1 MAEKEDIPPLILV
14 DGSSY
19 LYRAYHIP
27 QLQQLRNARG
37 EPTGAVYGVLNMLR
51 KLRNDYTP
59 EYMAVVFDAK
69 GKTFRHDLYKDYKAN
84 RPPMPD
90 DLSAQIAPLHTIVK
104 AMGLP
109 LLCVE
114 GVEADDIIGT
124 LTRRAQQ
131 QGRSVLIS
139 TGDKDMA
146 QLVNAQVQL
155 INTMTNTFLDDAG
168 VVEKFGVRPEQ
179 IVDYLALMG
188 DSSDNIPGV
197 EKVGPKTAAKWLQ
210 EYGTMEQVLAH
221 AADIKGKVGENLR
234 SAAAQ
239 LPLSKQLTTINC
251 TVDLPFGTDDLRI
264 RAGDEKELHDW
275 FTRFEFKSW
284 LSDLSQQTV
293 SAVVEAAEKTDLKLN
308 YETILGKEQFEIW
321 LKRLQESAL
330 FAFDTETTGLDYM
343 QCELAGVS
351 FAVSPGEGAYVPLG
365 HRYPGAPEQLPRDYV
380 LERLKPLLEDP
391 KNRRI
396 VGQHIKFDR
405 NVLRRYDIRLDSIA
419 HDTMLQSY
427 VLNSTATRHDM
438 DSLARRYL
446 NMDTLHYEDVVGK
459 GAKQLTFDEV
469 EIDLATRYAAEDADV
484 TLRLHGALWPQLQ
497 AISGISGVYSDIEL
511 PLIGVLSRME
521 CNGVRVDAGRLRQL
535 SGQFARQML
544 ELEAQAHREAGGPFN
559 LGSPKQI
566 QEILFEKQGLPVIRK
581 TPKGQPSTAEDVLQ
595 ELADQGHRLPALIVQ
610 HRGLSKL
617 KSTYTDKLTEQ
628 IDPNTGRVHTSY
640 HQAVASTGRLSSSD
654 PNLQNIPIRT
664 EDGREIRKAFVAAP
678 GKRLI
683 AADYSQI
690 ELRIMAH
697 LSGDKGLLRAFEH
710 GEDIHRAT
718 AAEVFKM
725 DRNAVTAEQRRAA
738 KAINFGLIYGMSAF
752 GLGKQLAIGRN
763 QAQAYVDLYFERYP
777 GVKNYM
783 DATRK
788 RAHEQGYVETV
799 FGRRLYLPEIK
810 SRNAQERQYAERTAI
825 NAPMQGTAAD
835 IIKRAMID
843 LDDWLQRE
851 HPDVLIT
858 MQVHDELVFEVPENK
873 VDILCEQIRRR
884 MRAAADLTVALD
896 VEVGTGGNW
905 DEAH

>member
-1 MAEKEDIPPLILV
+1 
-14 DGSSY
+14 
-19 LYRAYHIP
+19 
-27 QLQQLRNARG
+27 
-37 EPTGAVYGVLNMLR
+37 
-51 KLRNDYTP
+51 
-59 EYMAVVFDAK
+59 
-69 GKTFRHDLYKDYKAN
+69 
-84 RPPMPD
+84 
-90 DLSAQIAPLHTIVK
+90 
-104 AMGLP
+104 
-109 LLCVE
+109 
-114 GVEADDIIGT
+114 
-124 LTRRAQQ
+124 
-131 QGRSVLIS
+131 
-139 TGDKDMA
+139 
-146 QLVNAQVQL
+146 
-155 INTMTNTFLDDAG
+155 
-168 VVEKFGVRPEQ
+168 
-179 IVDYLALMG
+179 
-188 DSSDNIPGV
+188 
-197 EKVGPKTAAKWLQ
+197 
-210 EYGTMEQVLAH
+210 
-221 AADIKGKVGENLR
+221 
-234 SAAAQ
+234 
-239 LPLSKQLTTINC
+239 
-251 TVDLPFGTDDLRI
+251 
-264 RAGDEKELHDW
+264 
-275 FTRFEFKSW
+275 
-284 LSDLSQQTV
+284 
-293 SAVVEAAEKTDLKLN
+293 
-308 YETILGKEQFEIW
+308 
-321 LKRLQESAL
+321 
-330 FAFDTETTGLDYM
+330 
-343 QCELAGVS
+343 
-351 FAVSPGEGAYVPLG
+351 
-365 HRYPGAPEQLPRDYV
+365 V
-380 LERLKPLLEDP
+380 LERLKPLLEDQ

-405 NVLRRYDIRLDSIA
+405 NVLRRCGIRLDSIA

-459 GAKQLTFDEV
+459 GAKQLTFDQV

-484 TLRLHGALWPQLQ
+484 TLRLHGALWPRLQ
-497 AISGISGVYSDIEL
+497 AISGISGVYTDIEL

-521 CNGVRVDAGRLRQL
+521 CNGVRVDADRLKQL
-535 SGQFARQML
+535 SGQFARRML

-595 ELADQGHRLPALIVQ
+595 ELADQGHRLPALIVR

-628 IDPNTGRVHTSY
+628 IDPGTGRVHTSY

-664 EDGREIRKAFVAAP
+664 DDGREIRKAFVAAP

-697 LSGDKGLLRAFEH
+697 LSGDKGLLGAFER

-718 AAEVFKM
+718 AAEVFKTER
-725 DRNAVTAEQRRAA
+725 DAVTAEQRRAA

-752 GLGKQLAIGRN
+752 GLAKQLAIGRN

-783 DATRK
+783 DTTRR

-851 HPDVLIT
+851 HADVLIT
-858 MQVHDELVFEVPENK
+858 MQVHDELVFEVAENK
-873 VDILCEQIRRR
+873 VDFLCEQIRRR
-884 MRAAADLTVALD
+884 MRAAAELTVALEVD
-896 VEVGTGGNW
+896 VGAGGNW